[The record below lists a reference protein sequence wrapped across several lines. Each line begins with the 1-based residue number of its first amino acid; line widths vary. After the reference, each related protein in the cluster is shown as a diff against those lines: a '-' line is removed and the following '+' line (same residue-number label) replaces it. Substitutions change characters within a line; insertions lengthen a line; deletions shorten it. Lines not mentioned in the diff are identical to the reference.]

1 LLLAEQ
7 LLDAEERKELHRM
20 IFDVE
25 KLVLETE
32 VVPRETEDGIVWV
45 ERIIGK
51 MSLYD
56 IEMAIESNL
65 DYYAYF
71 QREDGIIVT
80 KFDVERELEKIKGW
94 LYEKV
99 RQRAQGKRFSRFA

>member
-1 LLLAEQ
+1 
-7 LLDAEERKELHRM
+7 
-20 IFDVE
+20 
-25 KLVLETE
+25 
-32 VVPRETEDGIVWV
+32 
-45 ERIIGK
+45 
-51 MSLYD
+51 
-56 IEMAIESNL
+56 MAIESNL

-71 QREDGIIVT
+71 QREDGVIVT